1 MLFEDKYK
9 TVKTSSR
16 GLYKDR
22 GSKFIGFVIPVNTEA
37 KAKEELEK
45 IKKEYH
51 DARHHCYAYRL
62 GWDHSAHRINDDGE
76 PAGSA
81 GKPIFGQ
88 IRSYEL
94 TNVLIVVIRYF
105 GGVKLGIRGLIDA
118 YKGAA
123 QDAINNNTV
132 VTRTVKE
139 KLHLHFGYPQMGK
152 VMHIIKENNLEQRKT
167 KLEVECDIIIAVR
180 RLKVDEITEQFRKIE
195 GITVT
200 RIGLA

>member
-16 GLYKDR
+16 GLYKER
-22 GSKFIGFVIPVNTEA
+22 GSKFISIVFPVSTEEQA
-37 KAKEELEK
+37 KAELETIRK
-45 IKKEYH
+45 DYH
-51 DARHHCYAYRL
+51 DAHHHCYAYRL
-62 GWDHSAHRINDDGE
+62 GWDYSVHRINDDGE
-76 PAGSA
+76 PSGSA
-81 GKPIFGQ
+81 GKPIYGQ

-94 TNVLIVVIRYF
+94 TNILIVVVRYF

-152 VMHIIKENNLEQRKT
+152 VMHIIKENNLKQLET

-180 RLKVDEITEQFRKIE
+180 MLKSEEITEQFRKIE

-200 RIGLA
+200 PKGLA